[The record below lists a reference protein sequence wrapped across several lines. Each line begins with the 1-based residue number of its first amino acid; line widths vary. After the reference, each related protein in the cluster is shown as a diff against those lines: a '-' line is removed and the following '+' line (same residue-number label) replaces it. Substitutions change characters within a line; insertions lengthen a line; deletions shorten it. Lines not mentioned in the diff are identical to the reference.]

1 MALRPEIAGR
11 RNVSANAQHGDAGQ
25 PLRPQRY
32 RSGYSRFVRLA
43 KYALPLI
50 AGVVVVLLVVWP
62 ELEPPPDRF
71 RIGMSDINIETAG
84 GQRVVNARFT
94 GVDSANRPFS
104 VTAASAVQPPE
115 SEGRVE
121 LSAPKADVTLK
132 GDSWVAITSPSGIFW
147 RQKEVL
153 DLTGGVQL
161 YHDDG
166 YEFQTRNARIEFR
179 TGTARGDDPVR
190 GQGPFGTVVAE
201 GFRVEGNGERIVFSG
216 KAKMVLYPGKAP
228 KPGRT
233 AK

>member
-1 MALRPEIAGR
+1 MVLRPEIADR
-11 RNVSANAQHGDAGQ
+11 QNASGDAMRSDV
-25 PLRPQRY
+25 PPPPAPQRY

-43 KYALPLI
+43 KYALPLV
-50 AGVVVVLLVVWP
+50 AGIVVILLVVWP

-71 RIGMSDINIETAG
+71 RLGMSDINVETAG

-94 GVDSANRPFS
+94 RVDSANRPFS
-104 VTAASAVQPPE
+104 VTAAAAVQPPE

-121 LSAPKADVTLK
+121 LSEPQADVTLQ
-132 GDSWVAITSPSGIFW
+132 GESWVAITSPSGIFW

-166 YEFQTRNARIEFR
+166 YEFRTRDARIEFR
-179 TGTARGDDPVR
+179 TGTAWGDDPVR

-201 GFRVEGNGERIVFSG
+201 GFRIEGNGDRIVFSG
-216 KAKMVLYPGKAP
+216 KTKMVLYPGKAP
-228 KPGRT
+228 KPGKAR
-233 AK
+233 K